1 MLRRTREDHVEE
13 RAGSHGRQEVR
24 ANAADAVAEAV
35 GAGVLG
41 GIERDVGGDDT
52 LCSGPRRC
60 QRQDA
65 GPGADIDHALASEVE
80 GVDELGEALA

>member
-1 MLRRTREDHVEE
+1 MR
-13 RAGSHGRQEVR
+13 
-24 ANAADAVAEAV
+24 VAEAV

-41 GIERDVGGDDT
+41 GIERRVRIDVGGHDT
-52 LCSGPRRC
+52 LSAGARRR

-65 GPGADIDHALASEVE
+65 SPTANIDHALASEVE